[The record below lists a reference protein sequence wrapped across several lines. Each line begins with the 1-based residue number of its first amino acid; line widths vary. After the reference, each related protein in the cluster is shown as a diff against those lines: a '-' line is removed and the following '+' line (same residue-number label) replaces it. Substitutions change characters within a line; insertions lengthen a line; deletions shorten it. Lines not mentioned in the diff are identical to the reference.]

1 MIIRASIPTILTL
14 GNLTI
19 LVTKSQSLL
28 NCKTNLSM
36 IYLTTSRLNY
46 NNWWLRSLLSL
57 FILIL
62 ISALFPWRRSWPVWL
77 IINNIV
83 RQSDLFLLK
92 SWFERWLIWWYQ
104 LFLRGSVL
112 LRCWRYIRNVVNKF
126 TLLTFT
132 EEPMLNF

>member
-28 NCKTNLSM
+28 NCKTNLSL

-62 ISALFPWRRSWPVWL
+62 ISALFSWRRSWSVWL
-77 IINNIV
+77 IIHNIV
-83 RQSDLFLLK
+83 
-92 SWFERWLIWWYQ
+92 
-104 LFLRGSVL
+104 
-112 LRCWRYIRNVVNKF
+112 C
-126 TLLTFT
+126 
-132 EEPMLNF
+132 

>member
-1 MIIRASIPTILTL
+1 MIIRASIPTILTWS
-14 GNLTI
+14 NLTI

-28 NCKTNLSM
+28 NCKTNLPL

-62 ISALFPWRRSWPVWL
+62 ISALFSWRRSWSVWL
-77 IINNIV
+77 IIHNIV
-83 RQSDLFLLK
+83 CQSDLFLFK
-92 SWFERWLIWWYQ
+92 SRLERWLIWWYQ
-104 LFLRGSVL
+104 LLLRGSVL
-112 LRCWRYIRNVVNKF
+112 LWCWRYIRNVVNKF

>member
-28 NCKTNLSM
+28 NCKTNLSL

-62 ISALFPWRRSWPVWL
+62 ISALFSWRRSWSVWL
-77 IINNIV
+77 IIHNIV
-83 RQSDLFLLK
+83 CQSDLFLFK
-92 SWFERWLIWWYQ
+92 SRLERWLIWWYQ
-104 LFLRGSVL
+104 LLLRGSVL
-112 LRCWRYIRNVVNKF
+112 LRCWRYIRNVVN
-126 TLLTFT
+126 
-132 EEPMLNF
+132 